1 MKTKK
6 LLFYLLSV
14 FLGGCVLSL
23 QPLYTEKDLI
33 FEEKLLGTWAKND
46 SKETWQFK
54 RANGDKQYKMI
65 YTDENGKKG
74 PFDAGLGKLN
84 NMMFLNIFPQEPK
97 LKEND
102 FYKFHILRVHSFI
115 KIEQIEPILKMRIM
129 NPDKAK
135 EMLEN
140 DPNLIKHEIVQDR
153 LILTASTKEL
163 QEFMKAHANDEGL
176 FGEPSE
182 LKRVEAKDT
191 NDPNAIEPNRPEPK
205 SIEADKN

>member
-1 MKTKK
+1 MRIKK
-6 LLFYLLSV
+6 FLFYLLAV
-14 FLGGCVLSL
+14 LLGGCVLSL
-23 QPLYTEKDLI
+23 HPLYTEKDLI

-54 RANGDKQYKMI
+54 RANGNKYYKMT
-65 YTDENGKKG
+65 YTDEEGKKG
-74 PFDAGLGKLN
+74 YFDAGLGKLN
-84 NMMFLNIFPQEPK
+84 NMMFLNIFPQEPE

-115 KIEQIEPILKMRIM
+115 KIEQIEPTLKMRTM
-129 NPDKAK
+129 NPDKMK

-140 DPNLIKHEIVQDR
+140 DPNLIKYEIVQDR
-153 LILTASTKEL
+153 LVLTAPTKEL

-182 LKRVEAKDT
+182 WKRVQPKEPNEPNDI
-191 NDPNAIEPNRPEPK
+191 DPNSTDPNK
-205 SIEADKN
+205 G

>member
-6 LLFYLLSV
+6 FLFYLLSV
-14 FLGGCVLSL
+14 LLGGCVLSL
-23 QPLYTEKDLI
+23 HPLYTEKDLI

-54 RANGDKQYKMI
+54 RATGDKHYKMI
-65 YTDENGKKG
+65 YTDEKGRKG

-97 LKEND
+97 LNEND
-102 FYKFHILRVHSFI
+102 FYKFHIVRVHSFI
-115 KIEQIEPILKMRIM
+115 KVEQIEPTLKMRVM
-129 NPDKAK
+129 NPDKMQ

-153 LILTASTKEL
+153 LVLTASTKEL
-163 QEFMKAHANDEGL
+163 QEFMKAHASDEGL

-182 LKRVEAKDT
+182 LKRVQFKDP
-191 NDPNAIEPNRPEPK
+191 NDPNAIVPNQPEPN
-205 SIEADKN
+205 SIEPNDS

>member
-1 MKTKK
+1 MKAKK
-6 LLFYLLSV
+6 FLFYLLAV
-14 FLGGCVLSL
+14 LLGGCVLSL
-23 QPLYTEKDLI
+23 HPLYTEKDLI

-54 RANGDKQYKMI
+54 QVNGDKYYKMI
-65 YTDENGKKG
+65 YTDEKGKKG

-97 LKEND
+97 LKAND

-115 KIEQIEPILKMRIM
+115 KIEQIEPTLKMRIM
-129 NPDKAK
+129 NPEKMK

-140 DPNLIKHEIVQDR
+140 DPNLIKYEIVQDR
-153 LILTASTKEL
+153 LVLTASTEEL
-163 QEFMKAHANDEGL
+163 QKFMKAHANDEGL

-182 LKRVEAKDT
+182 LKRVEAKDA
-191 NDPNAIEPNRPEPK
+191 NDPNAIDPNRPDPNSTEPN
-205 SIEADKN
+205 EN

>member
-6 LLFYLLSV
+6 FLFYLLAV
-14 FLGGCVLSL
+14 LLGGCVLSL
-23 QPLYTEKDLI
+23 HPLYTEKDLI
-33 FEEKLLGTWAKND
+33 FEEKLLGTWANND

-54 RANGDKQYKMI
+54 RANGNKSYKMI
-65 YTDENGKKG
+65 YTDEKGKKG

-97 LKEND
+97 LNENA
-102 FYKFHILRVHSFI
+102 FYKFHLLRVHSFI
-115 KIEQIEPILKMRIM
+115 KIEQIEPTLKMRIM

-140 DPNLIKHEIVQDR
+140 DPNLIKHEIVQDH
-153 LILTASTKEL
+153 LVLTASTEEL
-163 QEFMKAHANDEGL
+163 QKFMKVHANDKGL

-182 LKRVEAKDT
+182 LKRVQPK
-191 NDPNAIEPNRPEPK
+191 DPNAIDPNQPESN
-205 SIEADKN
+205 SIDSNEN